1 MGPVGSPAFRL
12 SEEDP
17 LKPGLPTAWTP
28 NVRCGD
34 SYGLPLILEP
44 KPMFVVKCPKC
55 DKRSKAF
62 VDHAGRRGK
71 CPHCGRK
78 IRIVAEIGASPSEDL
93 PDLVP
98 PSSSATVKRV
108 ERAQIPDTSPPAVPL
123 ALVALGA
130 TWLVFALGEAW
141 LAGTLFEP
149 AWRLLLTCRW
159 IGKIEVFMF
168 LWGALLLVW
177 KAALWLLQRRP
188 LGWAVLPER
197 FAGESRVR
205 PSEVDSCLRYVGGLV
220 RRPRRSILLN
230 RVCLALEHLRQTRR
244 VQEVRGA
251 LTGQS
256 AIDANML
263 DSSYSMLRFL
273 IWVIPIL
280 GFIGTVLGIGIA
292 VAEFADFIPKVSEI
306 EKAMDSLR
314 KGLGQVTSGLGT
326 AFNTTLVALCLVA
339 PLMLATSWL
348 RKAEEHLLA
357 EVDHF
362 TNHHLLGALDD
373 SADEAQ
379 ADRERK

>member
-1 MGPVGSPAFRL
+1 
-12 SEEDP
+12 
-17 LKPGLPTAWTP
+17 
-28 NVRCGD
+28 
-34 SYGLPLILEP
+34 
-44 KPMFVVKCPKC
+44 MFVVKCPKC
-55 DKRSKAF
+55 GKRSKAF

-71 CPHCGRK
+71 CPHCGKK
-78 IRIVAEIGASPSEDL
+78 IRIVAEVGAGETDGL
-93 PDLVP
+93 PEIAARPTRRPL
-98 PSSSATVKRV
+98 KRADRT
-108 ERAQIPDTSPPAVPL
+108 EIPDTSPPAVPL
-123 ALVALGA
+123 AILAFGS
-130 TWLVFALGEAW
+130 TWV
-141 LAGTLFEP
+141 LFRFGGQWFSGGPAEP

-159 IGKIEVFMF
+159 IGRIEVFMF
-168 LWGALLLVW
+168 VWGGLLLVW
-177 KAALWLLQRRP
+177 KAVLWRLQRRP
-188 LGWAVLPER
+188 LGWSVFPER
-197 FAGESRVR
+197 FADDARVR
-205 PSEVDSCLRYVGGLV
+205 VGDAGPCLSYAESLV

-280 GFIGTVLGIGIA
+280 GFIGTVLGIGMA

-314 KGLGQVTSGLGT
+314 NGLGQVTTGLGT

-348 RKAEEHLLA
+348 RKGEEHLLA
-357 EVDHF
+357 EIDHF
-362 TNHHLLGALDD
+362 TNHNLLAALDD
-373 SADEAQ
+373 SVEDASD
-379 ADRERK
+379 K